1 MRYFTW
7 KPELVADIMWA
18 IADLYILHVGTNDP
32 SLDDT
37 PEVISSCIID
47 TAKFLM
53 IENKIIISNI
63 APRGG
68 KYKEKGKILSK
79 VINEA
84 CHKENIP
91 MINHSNINP
100 KRYLNRSKL
109 HFCNY
114 GNSVFVKNIRFFL
127 E

>member
-1 MRYFTW
+1 
-7 KPELVADIMWA
+7 
-18 IADLYILHVGTNDP
+18 
-32 SLDDT
+32 
-37 PEVISSCIID
+37 
-47 TAKFLM
+47 M